1 MENEFEFEFK
11 LDGDILSATLKGRLD
26 ATTAPK
32 FMEAIKEYIGTK
44 ISKIYFD
51 MSELDYIA
59 SAGLRSIVFAKQK
72 IGYEADVILKNAQEM
87 VVSVFQMSGL
97 SNFVTFE

>member
-1 MENEFEFEFK
+1 MDNEFEFDFK
-11 LDGDILSATLKGRLD
+11 LEGDILSAVLKGRLD
-26 ATTAPK
+26 AVTAPK
-32 FMEAIKEYIGTK
+32 FMEAIKGFIGTK

-72 IGYEADVILKNAQEM
+72 IGYDADVVLKNAKEM

-97 SNFVTFE
+97 TNFVTFE